1 VELGRGFAGNIACVR
16 YDETNQECEG
26 GISVNQGSWHERLS
40 KLSVKWKI
48 FMLSAAVFGL
58 SLTVGFAYF
67 TYQSYW
73 LNVTTALNGLMNFTD
88 AKQQG
93 VIRFI
98 DQNEKLARQLANLV
112 EQAEPKVVR
121 SQLSNIVSTD
131 VFDVAEHPFKDEI
144 TSGVRKIPTFKVYHA
159 IDYVERGVVRLSSD
173 PLREGKRWD
182 RYVDVKVG
190 YSDPWYDGDKLMLTF
205 AAQTRKGTLYVHA
218 DGLMLTNIVSGEIGN
233 LAGDMG
239 AYYLAGVGKTFDYY
253 LVNKDNLII
262 TVPRANPERLMRGTG
277 SETPWRTTLQQAGV
291 MCGKNGV
298 YLTNARCTTGC
309 RETMGEYVG
318 FSGKQMLGASMPFYD
333 SNWTLVVE
341 QEKYELLLPMWVMF
355 LEQMAMLIVLGALS
369 IYLYL
374 RLQDKAIIHPL
385 VRLQEAIEEVE
396 KTQDFSKP
404 IQLDSRDEFG
414 ILANA
419 FNRMSHNLD
428 SVYRHLEQRVTERT
442 EELQVLNEQIRGNLR
457 ISQEMQQ
464 KLAKSEQE
472 TKQALTELELQKLA
486 LDKHAIVS
494 ITDITGTITY
504 ANDLFCK
511 ISQYGREELL
521 GKNHRILNSGYH
533 STQFFRE
540 MYRSIARGVVWHNE
554 VCNRAKDGSLYW
566 LDMTVV
572 PFMDDNGKPYQY
584 IAIRTDITARKR
596 SEQEAEHLAYFDPLT
611 SLPNRRLLQ
620 DRLHQSLATNVRN
633 GRHGAVLFIDLDNFK
648 NLNDTRGHAVGDQLL
663 IEVAHRLK
671 GCVRDEDT
679 VARLGGDEFVVL
691 LENLSSSH
699 EEAANHS
706 ERVARKVL
714 QDLNRVYLLG
724 EHEHYSSP
732 SIGIALYCQA
742 TVTVDEIIKQA
753 DGAMYQSKKAGRNTV
768 RFYDPTTQE
777 ALTARNQLESALH
790 HAIQREQLAL
800 HYQVQVDEDYHP
812 FGAEVLLRW
821 MHPEMGNVPPDQFI
835 PLAEGSGLIVPIG
848 DWVLDAACKALQAWQ
863 DDPLVR
869 DLTLSVNVSLRQMR
883 ESNFLNKLQQVLLKY
898 HIQQGRLKLEITES
912 MVSEDVETLIVLM
925 HQIRSL
931 GVAFSMDDFGTGYS
945 SLSSIKRLPLSQLK
959 IDQSFVR
966 DIVHD
971 KNDKAIVSTII
982 AMADSMG
989 LKLIAE
995 GVETEEQRHLLA
1007 VKGCTNYQGYLFSK
1021 PLPLEAFLIFLRK
1034 NAGGG

>member
-1 VELGRGFAGNIACVR
+1 MSHSQWR
-16 YDETNQECEG
+16 
-26 GISVNQGSWHERLS
+26 ERLA

-58 SLTVGFAYF
+58 SLTLGFAYF

-73 LNVTTALNGLMNFTD
+73 LSVTTALNGLMNFTD

-98 DQNEKLARQLANLV
+98 DQNEKLAKQLAGLV
-112 EQAEPKVVR
+112 TDADPKVVR
-121 SQLSNIVSTD
+121 AQFSRIVATD
-131 VFDVAEHPFKDEI
+131 VFDVANHPFKEEI
-144 TSGVRKIPTFKVYHA
+144 VSGQRKIATFKVYHA
-159 IDYVERGVVRLSSD
+159 IDYVERGMIRISSD
-173 PLREGKRWD
+173 PSREGKLWERFI
-182 RYVDVKVG
+182 DVRHG
-190 YSDPWYDGDKLMLTF
+190 YSDPWYDGDRLMLTF
-205 AAQTRKGTLYVHA
+205 AAQTAKGTLYVHA
-218 DGLMLTNIVSGEIGN
+218 DALMLTNIVNGEIGN
-233 LAGDMG
+233 MAGDMG
-239 AYYLAGVGKTFDYY
+239 AFYLAGVGRTFDYY

-262 TVPRANPERLMRGTG
+262 TIPRANPQRLMRGNG
-277 SETPWRTTLQQAGV
+277 SEMPWRTTLQQAGV
-291 MCGKNGV
+291 VCGNNGV
-298 YLTNARCTTGC
+298 YVTNARCTTGC
-309 RETMGEYVG
+309 RETMGSYVG
-318 FSGKQMLGASMPFYD
+318 ASGKRMLGASMPFYD

-341 QEKYELLLPMWVMF
+341 QEEFELLHPMWVMF
-355 LEQMAMLIVLGALS
+355 LEQMAMLVALGALS

-374 RLQDKAIIHPL
+374 RLQDRAIIHPL
-385 VRLQEAIEEVE
+385 VKLQEAIEEVE
-396 KTQDFSKP
+396 RTQDFTKP
-404 IQLDSRDEFG
+404 IQLDSKDEFG

-442 EELQVLNEQIRGNLR
+442 EELQVLNEQIRGNVR
-457 ISQEMQQ
+457 ISQDMQQ
-464 KLAKSEQE
+464 KLAQSEQE
-472 TKQALTELELQKLA
+472 TKQALAELELQKLA

-494 ITDITGTITY
+494 ITDVTGTITY

-511 ISQYGREELL
+511 ISQYEREDLL
-521 GKNHRILNSGYH
+521 GQNHRILNSGLH
-533 STQFFRE
+533 STQFFRD

-554 VCNRAKDGSLYW
+554 VCNRAKDGSFYW

-572 PFMDDNGKPYQY
+572 PFMDERGEPYQY

-596 SEQEAEHLAYFDPLT
+596 SEQEAEQLAYFDSLT

-620 DRLHQSLATNVRN
+620 DRLHQSLVTNVRN

-663 IEVAHRLK
+663 IEVARRLRQ
-671 GCVRDEDT
+671 CVRDEDT

-691 LENLSSSH
+691 LENLSSIH

-714 QDLNRVYLLG
+714 HDLNRVYWLA

-732 SIGIALYCQA
+732 SIGIALYCHA

-753 DGAMYQSKKAGRNTV
+753 DSAMYQSKKAGRNTV

-777 ALTARNQLESALH
+777 ILTARNQMESALH

-821 MHPEMGNVPPDQFI
+821 NHSELGNVPPAQFI
-835 PLAEGSGLIVPIG
+835 PLAEETGLIVQIG
-848 DWVLDAACKALQAWQ
+848 DWVLESACKQLQDWQ
-863 DDPLVR
+863 GDPLVR

-883 ESNFLNKLQQVLLKY
+883 EPSFLNKLQQILHKH
-898 HIQQGRLKLEITES
+898 HIQPGQLKLEITES
-912 MVSEDVETLIVLM
+912 MVSDDVEALIVLM
-925 HQIRSL
+925 DQIRLL
-931 GVAFSMDDFGTGYS
+931 GVDFSMDDFGTGYS
-945 SLSSIKRLPLSQLK
+945 SLSIIKRLPLDQLK

-971 KNDKAIVSTII
+971 AHDKAIVRTII
-982 AMADSMG
+982 TLAQSMD

-995 GVETEEQRHLLA
+995 GVETEEQRHMLA
-1007 VKGCTNYQGYLFSK
+1007 IKGCANCQGYLFSR
-1021 PLPLEAFLIFLRK
+1021 PLPLDAFVAFLRES
-1034 NAGGG
+1034 AGGGGGNPFGDKDLR